1 MILLLP
7 HKTMSKIK
15 RMIKRKA
22 LIKGEIRMMGIIKDK
37 KQSHHTQEYIK
48 PFKEI
53 TLWIIV
59 LVTSRKGRL
68 LDHMLLIFVNITRLF
83 LLWNLLRWKMNYVI
97 QIGWC
102 PCKKS

>member
-1 MILLLP
+1 
-7 HKTMSKIK
+7 MSKIK

-22 LIKGEIRMMGIIKDK
+22 LIKDK

-59 LVTSRKGRL
+59 LVTSRKG
-68 LDHMLLIFVNITRLF
+68 
-83 LLWNLLRWKMNYVI
+83 
-97 QIGWC
+97 
-102 PCKKS
+102 